1 MILDPLNLLLGLPLG
16 LVFGLWHFHS
26 LRLVV
31 HRLLGTGMAAGNGE
45 AALFLPALLHL
56 GRFLL
61 LGLAV
66 WLCLRWN
73 AGLLPGACI
82 GLLAARWL
90 ILRSAR
96 IQS

>member
-1 MILDPLNLLLGLPLG
+1 MTHNLLLGFLLG
-16 LVFGLWHFHS
+16 ICFGAWHFYS

-31 HRLLGTGMAAGNGE
+31 HGLLGTGSGQV
-45 AALFLPALLHL
+45 ALLRPGLLHF

-73 AGLLPGACI
+73 VSLLPGAAI

-90 ILRSAR
+90 ILWSTETSSQRPSHD
-96 IQS
+96 